1 MKGVILDRFGE
12 PKDVLHVADAPMPV
26 PGAGQ
31 VRVRMLAAPVNP
43 SDLMTCRGT
52 YTKIPSLPFAPGY
65 EGVGVVE
72 SAGPGLFGKFLMGR
86 RVAMLTGDGGSWQ
99 EYNVIPAR
107 QAVPLSQQIPID
119 QAAMFFVN
127 PTTAYVLTREVLKVP
142 RGAWLLQTASGSALG
157 KMVIR
162 LAGHYGFRTICVV
175 RRSVQAQEL
184 IKLGA
189 DEVVATDEQD
199 LHERVKQIT
208 GGKGV
213 LYAIDPVSGDLGSR
227 VIRCLAPDGRLVV
240 FGTLSH
246 QPLQFSSR
254 DLMTPGASVEGFWL
268 GNFMAKLGLLKKLS
282 IVSKVGSLMK
292 KGILVSEIGK
302 TYRLDEI
309 KEACIEAERT
319 ARGGKVLLRIS
330 QG

>member
-1 MKGVILDRFGE
+1 MRGVILDRFGE
-12 PKDVLHVADAPMPV
+12 PKDVLDVTDRPMPT
-26 PGAGQ
+26 PGPGQ

-72 SAGPGLFGKFLMGR
+72 SAGPGLFGKFLVGR

-99 EYNVIPAR
+99 EYNIIPAR
-107 QAVPLSQQIPID
+107 QAVPLSDQIPID

-127 PTTAYVLTREVLKVP
+127 PTTAYVMTREVLKVP
-142 RGAWLLQTASGSALG
+142 RGEWLLQTAAGSALG

-162 LAGHYGFRTICVV
+162 LGKHFEFRTICVV
-175 RRSVQAQEL
+175 RRSEQAREL
-184 IKLGA
+184 TELGA
-189 DEVVATDEQD
+189 DEVIATDEQD
-199 LHERVKQIT
+199 LHERVMQIT
-208 GGKGV
+208 RGV
-213 LYAIDPVSGDLGSR
+213 GVRHAVDPVSGELGSR
-227 VIRCLAPDGRLVV
+227 VIRCLAPGGRLIV

-254 DLMTPGASVEGFWL
+254 DLMTPGATIEGFWL
-268 GNFMAKLGLLKKLS
+268 GNFMAKLGLLKKLR

-292 KGILVSEIGK
+292 GGILVSEIGK
-302 TYRLDEI
+302 TFTLEEI
-309 KEACIEAERT
+309 REACVEAERT

>member
-1 MKGVILDRFGE
+1 MRGVILDRFGE
-12 PKDVLHVADAPMPV
+12 PKDVLGVTDRPMPT
-26 PGAGQ
+26 PGPGQ

-43 SDLMTCRGT
+43 SDLMTCRGI

-72 SAGPGLFGKFLMGR
+72 SAGPGLFGKFLVGR
-86 RVAMLTGDGGSWQ
+86 RVAMLTGEGGSWQ

-107 QAVPLSQQIPID
+107 QAVPLSNQIPID

-142 RGAWLLQTASGSALG
+142 SGEWLLQTAAGSALG
-157 KMVIR
+157 QMVIR
-162 LAGHYGFRTICVV
+162 LGKHFGFRTICVV
-175 RRSVQAQEL
+175 RRSQQVREL
-184 IKLGA
+184 VELGA
-189 DEVVATDEQD
+189 DEVIATDEQD
-199 LHERVKQIT
+199 LHERVMQIT

-213 LYAIDPVSGDLGSR
+213 RHAIDPVSGELGSR
-227 VIRCLAPDGRLVV
+227 VIRCLSPGGRLIV

-292 KGILVSEIGK
+292 AGILVSEIGK
-302 TYRLDEI
+302 TFTLDEI
-309 KEACIEAERT
+309 REACVEAERT